1 VRRSDRGVKTLI
13 IEAVQKALDDT
24 KITLQEVDGIVT
36 EGLLIP
42 NLLSYYKLAYNLG
55 IHYQFSATISGSGGL
70 AMGDFATTI
79 LRRDYG

>member
-13 IEAVQKALDDT
+13 IEAVQKALDDV
-24 KITLQEVDGIVT
+24 KIIPQEVD
-36 EGLLIP
+36 
-42 NLLSYYKLAYNLG
+42 G